1 MSLLEM
7 SFLGGTM
14 ILAAV
19 VLRALLLNRLPK
31 TVFVTLWG
39 IILLRLLI
47 PVAVPSAFGFS
58 ALLAQAPALAG
69 NQETGNAAA
78 RQTGARSSAT
88 SGTRSSM
95 PAEDQ
100 LGAEGVKNG
109 ALLREE
115 EGMRNST
122 LLTEADK
129 EDTALSGADLST
141 APGKGQ
147 SGGEW
152 RNASALGSILE
163 WCRGPWAFGIW
174 ILGAAVCALFFVAVY
189 LRCRKEFCASLP
201 VENPIGQEWIQ
212 KQSLRR
218 RVSLRCSDRIGAPL
232 TYGIRK
238 PVILVPDKMEFGRD
252 AKTAFILTHELVH
265 IRRLDAVKK
274 FLLTAVLCIH
284 WFNPLVWV
292 MYILANRD
300 LELSCDEKTVRLI
313 GLKAKAAYAYALISM
328 EEKKSGLAPL
338 ASHFSKNAIE
348 ERIIAIMKMKKI
360 SAAARVLGAVMI
372 FGVTTV
378 FATSAAEPAETAS
391 TEEAGPA
398 EETASTEEAG
408 PAEETASTEEAGPAE
423 ETAST
428 EEAGPAEET
437 ASTEEAGP
445 AASTMETEEAVSA
458 EAAASTEEAG
468 PAAATVEAEEAVP
481 AAAALST
488 HTSSEVPGEE
498 IQYLKEYEKFGVT
511 EKDGILYYKEEPIRF
526 FLDGYEGE
534 STLLARYLYV
544 NEAGTVDVHTVR
556 AGDAYP
562 AQFQE
567 GDASFTEDAKN
578 SQAPTA
584 PEAEA
589 SGEAA
594 GSSGESGTELFGE
607 ITDIVAYSQ
616 EEFDARDPSKAIELT
631 NDMANSSTAEEGD
644 EAALAENESQS
655 ALLEA
660 AAGERSAA
668 SAEEDAAAAE
678 SGELMLSVE
687 AGENVSVE
695 GDVSA
700 PGSAQENGTIALVV
714 SDAEENGQ

>member
-69 NQETGNAAA
+69 NQETGNASA

-338 ASHFSKNAIE
+338 ASYFSKNAIE

-378 FATSAAEPAETAS
+378 FATSAAEPA
-391 TEEAGPA
+391 
-398 EETASTEEAG
+398 
-408 PAEETASTEEAGPAE
+408 

-578 SQAPTA
+578 SQAATV

-607 ITDIVAYSQ
+607 ITDIAAYSQ
-616 EEFDARDPSKAIELT
+616 EEFDARDLSKAIELT

>member
-328 EEKKSGLAPL
+328 EEKKSGLVPL

-378 FATSAAEPAETAS
+378 FATSAAEPAS
-391 TEEAGPA
+391 
-398 EETASTEEAG
+398 TASTEEAG

-458 EAAASTEEAG
+458 EAAAATEEAG

-481 AAAALST
+481 AAAALSA

-578 SQAPTA
+578 SQAATV

-607 ITDIVAYSQ
+607 ITDIAAYSQ
-616 EEFDARDPSKAIELT
+616 EEFDARDLSKAIELT

-644 EAALAENESQS
+644 EAVLAENESQS

>member
-428 EEAGPAEET
+428 EEAGPA
-437 ASTEEAGP
+437 
-445 AASTMETEEAVSA
+445 ASTMETEEAVSA

-481 AAAALST
+481 AAAALSA

-578 SQAPTA
+578 SQAATA

-589 SGEAA
+589 
-594 GSSGESGTELFGE
+594 SGESGTELFGE
-607 ITDIVAYSQ
+607 ITDIAAYSQ
-616 EEFDARDPSKAIELT
+616 EEFDARDLSKAIELT

-687 AGENVSVE
+687 AGENVSEE

-700 PGSAQENGTIALVV
+700 LGSAQENGTIALVV

>member
-129 EDTALSGADLST
+129 EDTALSGADLNT

-174 ILGAAVCALFFVAVY
+174 ILGAAVCALFFVAVH

-328 EEKKSGLAPL
+328 EEKKSGLVPL

-428 EEAGPAEET
+428 EEAGPVEET

-589 SGEAA
+589 SGE
-594 GSSGESGTELFGE
+594 SGTELFGE
-607 ITDIVAYSQ
+607 ITDIAAYSQ
-616 EEFDARDPSKAIELT
+616 EEFDARDLSKAIELT

-687 AGENVSVE
+687 AGENVSEE

-700 PGSAQENGTIALVV
+700 LGSAQENGTIALVV